1 MFPSKYLVVI
11 AMFLFLVLS
20 FYSVESFISSNATSM
35 IHLTKDLPISKIEIE
50 CVREHPYKDA
60 WLNLADL
67 TVLDEQ
73 EKKVEYWKTP
83 NSVHLANG
91 DLGYDNRIDPIQHL
105 YDGNPNTLVHSNK
118 VADKLTITLSPP
130 LKLGSIQ
137 ITNRKECGGCDDR
150 ITYYDLKLYNNEQ
163 LIATKPL
170 SNLGEAGK
178 SITYVISNSGLKGDE
193 GPAGPAGPAGI
204 PGLAGTV
211 GPAGPAG
218 IAGTAGPAG
227 PAGPMGLS
235 GPAGPA
241 GPAGPRGLRG
251 TSGDIGLFAPEGDSV
266 CDE

>member
-11 AMFLFLVLS
+11 AMFLFLVVS

-50 CVREHPYKDA
+50 CVRPPANNDA
-60 WLNLADL
+60 WINLADL
-67 TVLDEQ
+67 TILDEQ
-73 EKKVEYWKTP
+73 EKKVEYWKNP

-91 DLGYDNRIDPIQHL
+91 DLGHRDQWGPIQNL
-105 YDGNPNTLVHSNK
+105 YDGNINTLVHSN
-118 VADKLTITLSPP
+118 ASPDKITITLNPP

-137 ITNRKECGGCDDR
+137 ITNRNDCAGCDVR
-150 ITYYDLKLYNNEQ
+150 IMHYDLKLYNNEQ
-163 LIATKPL
+163 LVGSKPL
-170 SNLGEAGK
+170 TNLGEIGK
-178 SITYVISNSGLKGDE
+178 TVTYIISNSGLKGDE

-204 PGLAGTV
+204 PGTAGLV

-218 IAGTAGPAG
+218 IPGQAGAAG

-241 GPAGPRGLRG
+241 GPRGLRG
-251 TSGDIGLFAPEGDSV
+251 VSGDIGLFAPEGDSV